1 MKVGCKAERK
11 SGESPSAVAR
21 WVAVPVAAV
30 VAREVSCR
38 VSSELEMKPKKPV
51 VARLLAAGYKVPYKV
66 KNKAVSAG
74 PGACGYHGSLEGA
87 DFFQHQ
93 APNPFN

>member
-1 MKVGCKAERK
+1 
-11 SGESPSAVAR
+11 
-21 WVAVPVAAV
+21 
-30 VAREVSCR
+30 
-38 VSSELEMKPKKPV
+38 MKPKTPV

-87 DFFQHQ
+87 DFFQRQ